1 MEIGL
6 NHLIPG
12 LDKVPEIYTVFP
24 LLYAAN
30 LNLEKVNIFPSWK
43 VHLQSLLSAIG
54 FWLTGH
60 RMRKTLCT

>member
-6 NHLIPG
+6 NYLIPG

-54 FWLTGH
+54 F
-60 RMRKTLCT
+60 